1 MPPRFQS
8 THPLRGATEILIPE
22 VILEIISIH
31 APLAGCDVVDQTAA
45 ACRVNFNPRT
55 PCGVRQGADKALNA
69 LNDFNPRTPCGVR
82 QGSETQRLC
91 SKQFQSTHPLR
102 GATKAKHGQQ
112 DSCHI
117 SIHAPLAGCDLCRRF
132 NASCIGY
139 FNPRTPCGVRLAR
152 PAAMTGC
159 AGFQSTHPL
168 RGATSSSTRMRGT
181 GTFQSTHPLRGATRI
196 ERVDVGQR

>member
-1 MPPRFQS
+1 M
-8 THPLRGATEILIPE
+8 
-22 VILEIISIH
+22 
-31 APLAGCDVVDQTAA
+31 
-45 ACRVNFNPRT
+45 
-55 PCGVRQGADKALNA
+55 
-69 LNDFNPRTPCGVR
+69 R

-181 GTFQSTHPLRGATRI
+181 GTFQSTHPLRGATIPPSETVVRMAI
-196 ERVDVGQR
+196 SIHAPLAGCDESTILSISRLLEFQSTHPLRGATRAALC

>member
-1 MPPRFQS
+1 M
-8 THPLRGATEILIPE
+8 
-22 VILEIISIH
+22 
-31 APLAGCDVVDQTAA
+31 
-45 ACRVNFNPRT
+45 
-55 PCGVRQGADKALNA
+55 
-69 LNDFNPRTPCGVR
+69 R

-139 FNPRTPCGVRLAR
+139 FNPRTPCGVR
-152 PAAMTGC
+152 PFSAATVSPPS
-159 AGFQSTHPL
+159 AFQSTHPL
-168 RGATSSSTRMRGT
+168 RGATIPRSQG
-181 GTFQSTHPLRGATRI
+181 GLGVEQFQSTHPLRGATDFPDGPVLLLLISIHAPLAGCDTRTFTQST
-196 ERVDVGQR
+196 RTNSFQSTHPLRGATTPFCA